1 MILLISTENNIK
13 DEIIILN
20 QLFEA
25 GLELFHLRKPEKNY
39 KAHCDYL
46 NQIETKYHNRV
57 VVHFFHE
64 LINEYD
70 LKGIHFQEQKRRDCL
85 DMSTDY
91 FAGLKMNDKTIS
103 SSFHELEE
111 LEKCEFEF
119 NYHFLSPIFSSIS
132 KPGYKGRGFDVN
144 YIDKKIIGV
153 GGVTIENLSEFL
165 ALGYK
170 GVGVIGSVWN
180 NSTPI
185 KQFKEMM
192 NYSKEVVNYG

>member
-64 LINEYD
+64 LINKYD

-153 GGVTIENLSEFL
+153 GGVTIENLSKFL

-180 NSTPI
+180 NSNPI

>member
-13 DEIIILN
+13 DEIKILN

-64 LINEYD
+64 LINKYD

-85 DMSTDY
+85 DISSNY
-91 FAGLKMNDKTIS
+91 FARLNMNEKTIS

-170 GVGVIGSVWN
+170 GVGVIGSIWN

-185 KQFKEMM
+185 KHFKELL
-192 NYSKEVVNYG
+192 NYSKEVVNY

>member
-46 NQIETKYHNRV
+46 NQIETKYHNRI

-91 FAGLKMNDKTIS
+91 FSGLKMNDKTIS